1 MKNIFFYNTEVG
13 ILGIAEEN
21 HHITNVFF
29 QSQIYEVKHLPVTV
43 ESVNKIV
50 NDKGMVI
57 DGENYSIR
65 ETKTLREASKQLK
78 QYFSGSLKSF
88 ELPLAPQGTAFMK
101 SIWECLMRIP
111 YGEIRSYKE
120 IAQESGNLKASRAVG
135 MANNR
140 NPLPFF
146 IPCHRVIG
154 SNGKLIGYRGGLDI
168 KIKLLELEKK
178 HADI

>member
-1 MKNIFFYNTEVG
+1 MKNIFLYNTKVG

-21 HHITNVFF
+21 HYITNVFF
-29 QSQIYEVKHLPVTV
+29 QSQIHELKHAPVTV
-43 ESVNKIV
+43 EAVNKIV
-50 NDKGMVI
+50 NAKGIVI
-57 DGENYSIR
+57 DGESYSIQ
-65 ETKTLREASKQLK
+65 ETKPLREASSQLQ
-78 QYFSGSLKSF
+78 QYFSGSQKGF

-111 YGEIRSYKE
+111 YGETRSYKE
-120 IAQESGNLKASRAVG
+120 IAQASGNIKASRAVG

-154 SNGKLIGYRGGLDI
+154 SDGKLIGYRGGLEI
-168 KIKLLELEKK
+168 KKKLLELEKK

>member
-1 MKNIFFYNTEVG
+1 MKNIALYNTEVG

-21 HHITNVFF
+21 HYITNVFF
-29 QSQIYEVKHLPVTV
+29 QSQIHELKHLPVTV

-50 NDKGMVI
+50 NAKGMVI
-57 DGENYSIR
+57 DGENYSIQ
-65 ETKTLREASKQLK
+65 ETIILREASGQLK
-78 QYFSGSLKSF
+78 QYFTGSLKSF
-88 ELPLAPQGTAFMK
+88 DLPLAPQGTAFMK
-101 SIWECLMRIP
+101 SIWEYLMRIP
-111 YGEIRSYKE
+111 YGETRSYKE
-120 IAQESGNLKASRAVG
+120 IAQASGNIKASRAVG

-154 SNGKLIGYRGGLDI
+154 SDGKLIGYRGGLDI
-168 KIKLLELEKK
+168 KNKLLELEKK